1 MLNKILEGIR
11 KITSLLVILM
21 FTVVVVVVFAQVIM
35 RHVFDSSLSWADEL
49 SRFAFVWLVY
59 LGGTITIREGRNVCF
74 DLLLDSLPDKLW
86 RVMYTLVSLLCSVF
100 LMMITILGILVCQA
114 NVGEVSPIMGL
125 NMEYVVLAIPVGG
138 LLMLFEQISYYL
150 SHINKPK
157 KTVEEVA

>member
-1 MLNKILEGIR
+1 MLNKILDGIR
-11 KITSLLVILM
+11 KITSIFVIFM
-21 FTVVVVVVFAQVIM
+21 FTVVVTVVFMQVIM

-74 DLLLDSLPDKLW
+74 DLLLDSFHNKFWKAL
-86 RVMYTLVSLLCSVF
+86 YTLVSLLCAIF
-100 LMMITILGILVCQA
+100 LIIITILGVLVCKA

-150 SHINKPK
+150 AHINEPRNKA
-157 KTVEEVA
+157 EGVA